1 MEEMKHVILDGQ
13 ESPFMI
19 TKNGMLY
26 REDTG
31 NWYKPFENCGYLS
44 YHMKWHGKT
53 YPRRIHRLVA
63 EAFIPNPDNL
73 PEVNHKDGN
82 KHNNNVDNLEWI
94 TKSDNMKHGFKNGII
109 KPSRGMLG
117 KKNPNGGRKGIP
129 IRIIETGEVF
139 SSSIECEKVKGLD
152 NRHINDCL
160 KGRQLTHGGYHFEYV

>member
-1 MEEMKHVILDGQ
+1 MERWSIIKDFPNYEVSTDGNIRHSYGKKSRKSVQ
-13 ESPFMI
+13 DH
-19 TKNGMLY
+19 NGYYKTELY
-26 REDTG
+26 
-31 NWYKPFENCGYLS
+31 NN
-44 YHMKWHGKT
+44 GK
-53 YPRRIHRLVA
+53 RSVKRINRLVA